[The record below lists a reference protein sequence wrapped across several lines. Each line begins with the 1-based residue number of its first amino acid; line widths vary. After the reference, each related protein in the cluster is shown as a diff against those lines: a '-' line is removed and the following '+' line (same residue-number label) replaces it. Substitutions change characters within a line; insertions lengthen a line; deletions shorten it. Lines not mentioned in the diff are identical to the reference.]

1 MIEFLRPTP
10 AGLVEL
16 EGPEKNCWIS
26 LSSPSE
32 EDLARLKEI
41 IAIPDETLH
50 TLKDIDEIP
59 IVEKEEGYTFF
70 IIRTPYNNVEND
82 LEYSTVPLG
91 VFVTEDYTV
100 TISYFVNDTVPRMK
114 ELKFP
119 FRGKLFVFRLLLV
132 SARIYLTYLKEIH
145 RMMFFLEEK
154 LEETQKNR
162 LIMQLLELEKSLVY
176 FSTSL
181 KSNRILLE
189 RVAKD
194 KSITRTEEK
203 KDLIEEAIDEN
214 NQAMEMCETYSN
226 ILTSTLDAYA
236 SVISN
241 NLNTVMKI
249 LATITIVM
257 SVPTLVAS
265 IYGMNIVLPFQGSHY
280 AFLAIMAVSVML
292 SLVCVFFFWKKKFL

>member
-1 MIEFLRPTP
+1 MPLSVIIIPHTPLLQGNHFPIKAYLGSPGQSPVTLNNLCCSSSEMIEFLRPTP

-70 IIRTPYNNVEND
+70 IIRTPYNNVKND

-154 LEETQKNR
+154 LEETQKN
-162 LIMQLLELEKSLVY
+162 I
-176 FSTSL
+176 
-181 KSNRILLE
+181 IL
-189 RVAKD
+189 
-194 KSITRTEEK
+194 
-203 KDLIEEAIDEN
+203 
-214 NQAMEMCETYSN
+214 
-226 ILTSTLDAYA
+226 
-236 SVISN
+236 
-241 NLNTVMKI
+241 
-249 LATITIVM
+249 
-257 SVPTLVAS
+257 
-265 IYGMNIVLPFQGSHY
+265 
-280 AFLAIMAVSVML
+280 
-292 SLVCVFFFWKKKFL
+292 